1 MHDKLFHS
9 PVALTVGLGF
19 KREIAS
25 LAEMHDFLTNWTT
38 SRRGPLHRNA
48 VEACGL
54 ALEGCITRDE
64 ARHALVE
71 FAKATGILWPEIE
84 PVIVAR
90 AVARGYGGYAA

>member
-1 MHDKLFHS
+1 MYDKLFHS

-38 SRRGPLHRNA
+38 SRRGPLHRHA

-54 ALEGCITRDE
+54 ALEGGITRDE

-71 FAKATGILWPEIE
+71 FAQAAGILWPEIE

>member
-1 MHDKLFHS
+1 MHDKLFRS

-38 SRRGPLHRNA
+38 ARHGPLYHNA

-54 ALEGCITRDE
+54 AMEGCVARDE
-64 ARHALVE
+64 ARHAFVE
-71 FAKATGILWPEIE
+71 FAQAAGILWPEIE
-84 PVIVAR
+84 PVIVTR

>member
-19 KREIAS
+19 KREIVS

-38 SRRGPLHRNA
+38 ARRGPLYRNA
-48 VEACGL
+48 VKARDL
-54 ALEGCITRDE
+54 AVPGYVTIEQ
-64 ARHALVE
+64 ARRALVE
-71 FAKATGILWPEIE
+71 FAQAAGILWPDLE
-84 PVIVAR
+84 PSVGVH